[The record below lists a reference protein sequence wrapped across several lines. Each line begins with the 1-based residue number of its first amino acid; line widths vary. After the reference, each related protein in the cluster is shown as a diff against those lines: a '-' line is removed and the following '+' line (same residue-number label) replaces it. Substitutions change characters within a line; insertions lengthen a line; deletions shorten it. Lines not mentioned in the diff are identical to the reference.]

1 MEDKTDKTT
10 RTGETQHL
18 MPLFSVWCSI
28 QTDKLADQLAPAFLR
43 FIFATSRKP
52 NSTRLWLQVN
62 FWRFNFCDV
71 LKASSIHVIAL
82 SIPGINAQ
90 AFRAGLVNLV
100 LLASRLRQLGLGQ
113 GKCERSSRVTVK
125 RSKRALTDSLA
136 LFPALAIPSRS
147 ASVRF
152 AMAIKKKQS
161 ISKPSSN
168 GNRSRNGAS
177 QSKPSHTGP
186 QNTAVRTYSIP
197 DFRLEHPDLAVKRLV
212 EKDKDGAEHVRYEV
226 TGNLDA
232 PVPPI
237 RDSKY
242 LNKQQCIEIYRYMLL
257 NRKMEVALENLY
269 KQGKVVGG
277 VYFGLG
283 QEACSCASAYALDKD
298 DWFAPMIRNQGA
310 LLVRGFGASDTMMQ
324 YMAKADSPTK
334 GRDGT
339 SHFGDIEERNMVS
352 PISMLGDL
360 IPVLSGV
367 ALGARLQGRNI
378 ATLTWIGDGGQSTGV
393 TYEGINFAA
402 VQNLGLVLF
411 VESNLWAYSTP
422 SEMQYRVKDLAERA
436 IGYGIPGVIVDGTDA
451 CQVYDAAH
459 DAVERAHR
467 AEGPTLIEAK
477 MMRMKG
483 HAIHDAAAY
492 VPKPMFDFW
501 KKRDPIARFENYL
514 VKEKKWLTAKEN
526 AELISEVERV
536 IEAEREIAVNSP
548 MPTPES
554 AEGGVYCEDGCHE
567 IKPKYGMP
575 KVKKGTGGFKATE
588 AAVHLK

>member
-1 MEDKTDKTT
+1 MATKRTKSKT
-10 RTGETQHL
+10 
-18 MPLFSVWCSI
+18 
-28 QTDKLADQLAPAFLR
+28 
-43 FIFATSRKP
+43 KP
-52 NSTRLWLQVN
+52 
-62 FWRFNFCDV
+62 
-71 LKASSIHVIAL
+71 
-82 SIPGINAQ
+82 G
-90 AFRAGLVNLV
+90 
-100 LLASRLRQLGLGQ
+100 
-113 GKCERSSRVTVK
+113 
-125 RSKRALTDSLA
+125 
-136 LFPALAIPSRS
+136 
-147 ASVRF
+147 
-152 AMAIKKKQS
+152 
-161 ISKPSSN
+161 SN
-168 GNRSRNGAS
+168 GHRSRNGS
-177 QSKPSHTGP
+177 RVNSDLRS
-186 QNTAVRTYSIP
+186 YLIP
-197 DFRLEHPDLAVKRLV
+197 DYRLERPDLTVRQAI
-212 EKDKDGAEHVRYEV
+212 EKHKDGTEHVRYEV
-226 TGNLDA
+226 EGNLSA

-237 RDSKY
+237 RDSKC
-242 LNKQQCIEIYRYMLL
+242 LDRKQSIEIYRYMLL
-257 NRKMEVALENLY
+257 NRRMEIGLENLY

-310 LLVRGFGASDTMMQ
+310 LLVRGFRAADTMMQ

-339 SHFGDIEERNMVS
+339 SHFGDIEKRNMVS

-367 ALGARLQGRNI
+367 ALGARLQGRDI
-378 ATLTWIGDGGQSTGV
+378 AALTWIGDGGQSTGV

-402 VQNLGLVLF
+402 VQKLGLVLV

-422 SEMQYRVKDLAERA
+422 SEMQYRVQDLAERS

-451 CQVYDAAH
+451 CQVYDATRE
-459 DAVERAHR
+459 AVERAHR
-467 AEGPTLIEAK
+467 GEGPTLIEAK

-526 AELISEVERV
+526 AELILEVERV
-536 IEAEREIAVNSP
+536 IEEEREMAVNSP

-554 AEGGVYCEDGCHE
+554 AEGGVFCEAGCHE
-567 IKPKYGMP
+567 VKPKYGLP
-575 KVKKGTGGFKATE
+575 KVRKGSSSFSPTE
-588 AAVHLK
+588 AAAHFK